1 MPKLILSA
9 AMVFA
14 VLALT
19 PATAQDATGEN
30 TADSPGVAI
39 FAGGCFW
46 CVESDFDHIPG
57 VKKTVSGYIGGR
69 LDNPTYESHTSNGDR
84 EAVEITYDPASVSY
98 EQLLKVFFRTVDP
111 TDNGGQFCDRG
122 HSYTTAVYTLN
133 QHQARLAEAAKQ
145 EAAEALDRTIVTE
158 VVDAP
163 TFWPA
168 EEYHQN
174 FHAKNPI
181 RYNYYRRGCGRDKRL
196 EALWGDEAH
205 YGLGKS

>member
-1 MPKLILSA
+1 MPRSVLSLVV
-9 AMVFA
+9 MFA

-19 PATAQDATGEN
+19 PAKAQDTTQKGA
-30 TADSPGVAI
+30 ADAPGVAI

-46 CVESDFDHIPG
+46 CVESDFDHIKG
-57 VKKTVSGYIGGR
+57 VKETVSGYIGGR

-84 EAVEITYDPASVSY
+84 EAVQITYDPAMVSY

-111 TDNGGQFCDRG
+111 TDDGGQFCDRG

-133 QHQARLAEAAKQ
+133 EGQAQLAEAARQ
-145 EAAEALDRTIVTE
+145 DAAKALERTIVTE
-158 VVDAP
+158 IVDAP

-168 EEYHQN
+168 EDYHQN

-181 RYNYYRRGCGRDKRL
+181 RYNYYRRGCGRDKRI